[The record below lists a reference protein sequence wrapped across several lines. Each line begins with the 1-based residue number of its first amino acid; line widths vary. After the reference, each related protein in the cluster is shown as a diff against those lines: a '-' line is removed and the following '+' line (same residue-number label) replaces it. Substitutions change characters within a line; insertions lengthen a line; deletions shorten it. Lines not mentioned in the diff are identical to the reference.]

1 MAHQAELVEFEKVHS
16 KKEKR
21 IAKGIAGVMFAVTDD
36 LELSVTWWQGHL
48 EDDSADEEDA
58 ASEGSEEQ
66 AEVEQEA
73 WVETE

>member
-1 MAHQAELVEFEKVHS
+1 
-16 KKEKR
+16 
-21 IAKGIAGVMFAVTDD
+21 MFAVKDD
-36 LELSVTWWQGHL
+36 LALSVTWWQDHL
-48 EDDSADEEDA
+48 EDDSTDEEDA

>member
-1 MAHQAELVEFEKVHS
+1 LSRHTIR
-16 KKEKR
+16 KEKR
-21 IAKGIAGVMFAVTDD
+21 IVKGIAGVMFAVKDD
-36 LELSVTWWQGHL
+36 LALSVTWWQDHL
-48 EDDSADEEDA
+48 EDDSTDEEDA